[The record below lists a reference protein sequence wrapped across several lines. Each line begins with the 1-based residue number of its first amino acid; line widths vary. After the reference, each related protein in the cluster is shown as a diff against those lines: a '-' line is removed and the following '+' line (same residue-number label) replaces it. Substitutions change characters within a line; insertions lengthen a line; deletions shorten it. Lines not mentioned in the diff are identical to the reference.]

1 MRPISSF
8 AGSTL
13 QCLQP
18 SMLKQEYELRA
29 GDELV
34 GTIRFPNVFKRK
46 ADVMSAD
53 GQWTIE
59 EKGIFTQRLSV
70 TRPGG
75 ENPVTVLPFGA
86 FRDNKIHLTGSKVVR
101 LKRNFWKQEYTLTT
115 DMNLP
120 VLQVKERGGLKSSFD
135 LILDGRAETVQE
147 FPWLIFLVLNIA
159 LFNGRR
165 RGGH

>member
-1 MRPISSF
+1 MKSIRSF

-13 QCLQP
+13 QCIQP
-18 SMLKQEYELRA
+18 SFLKQEYELRA
-29 GDELV
+29 GEELV

-46 ADVMSAD
+46 AEVVSAD

-59 EKGIFTQRLSV
+59 EKGIFTQRISV
-70 TRPGG
+70 STSGG

-86 FRDNKIHLTGSKVVR
+86 FRDNKIHVTGTKVLR
-101 LKRNFWKQEYTLTT
+101 LKRNLWKQEYTLTT

-120 VLQVKERGGLKSSFD
+120 VLQVKERAGLKSSFD
-135 LILDGRAETVQE
+135 LVLSGRTETIEE

-165 RGGH
+165 RGAH